1 MSATREHAMVPKA
14 QPRSYYGQPVIKEPT
29 WTWEI
34 PWYLF
39 AGGMAGASA
48 VLARAAELRGNR
60 ELARRA
66 WAISLGAVS
75 VSPPLLISDLG
86 RPERFVNMLRVFKV
100 TSPMSVGSWIL
111 AASGTST
118 ALATLNAWTGLFPRG
133 GAAARNTAAALGPPL
148 ATYTGALL
156 ANTSVPVWHEG
167 RFLLPFSFAGSAAA
181 SAGAAA
187 VIATPEKHGG
197 AARRVALFG
206 AVVEL
211 AATEIS
217 ERRLGEIAEPY
228 RQGPA
233 SRFSNLAKGL
243 GLAGTALLGLGARR
257 SRAATLAGAA
267 AVLASSASERWSVY
281 KAGFQS
287 AADPKYTVGPQRA
300 RLRALEASGR

>member
-1 MSATREHAMVPKA
+1 MSATREQPMVPRA
-14 QPRSYYGQPVIKEPT
+14 EPRSYYGQPVIKEPT

-60 ELARRA
+60 VLARRA

-75 VSPPLLISDLG
+75 ASPPLLISDLG
-86 RPERFVNMLRVFKV
+86 RPSRFMNMLRVFKV

-111 AASGTST
+111 AASGTTT
-118 ALATLNAWTGLFPRG
+118 ALAALNAWTGLFPRA
-133 GAAARNTAAALGPPL
+133 GAAARNSAAALGPPL

-167 RFLLPFSFAGSAAA
+167 RYLLPFSFAGSAAA

-187 VIATPEKHGG
+187 FIATPPEY
-197 AARRVALFG
+197 AEPARRVALFG
-206 AVVEL
+206 AAVEL

-217 ERRLGEIAEPY
+217 ERRLGDIAEPY
-228 RQGPA
+228 HQGSA
-233 SRFSNLAKGL
+233 GRFSKLAKTL
-243 GLAGTALLGLGARR
+243 GLAGLGLLGLGG
-257 SRAATLAGAA
+257 RAGRAPGVAGAVALLAG
-267 AVLASSASERWSVY
+267 SISERWSVY

-287 AADPKYTVGPQRA
+287 AADPKYTVGPQRE
-300 RLRALEASGR
+300 RQR